1 MLKSN
6 ILIIEDEK
14 KLSSLLS
21 RALTQEGYSIDIAL
35 DGLTGEKK
43 VLSDNFHLII
53 IDVMLPHKDGLSVIS
68 SFRAIHIN
76 TPVLIITA
84 KGEIEDRIKGLD
96 IGGDDYLVKP
106 FAISELL
113 ARVRSLLRRST
124 STVQKTIR
132 VQDLTLDLVKRKVSR
147 GKNFIDLSSREFAL
161 LEYFITNKDKI
172 ITRSTLCEHIW
183 NYNFDTGTNL
193 VDVYVNHLRNKID
206 IGYKNKFLKTIRGVG
221 YQFVSKLN

>member
-21 RALTQEGYSIDIAL
+21 RALTQEGYSIYIAL

-43 VLSDNFHLII
+43 VLSDNFQLII

-68 SFRAIHIN
+68 SFRALHIN

-113 ARVRSLLRRST
+113 ARVRSLLRRSS

-221 YQFVSKLN
+221 YQFVSKSN

>member
-113 ARVRSLLRRST
+113 ARVRSLLRRSS